1 MSTFL
6 TKRLYDVRHDT
17 TYRYAGS
24 VAQSIQLLHLK
35 PRPSP
40 FQTCIEHR
48 LVLTPEPFNRQDD
61 IDAFGNPTSLVD
73 FLGLQDELVFSS
85 RMQVEVITRP
95 FNSDGDSLI
104 CAAVAAS
111 FAYQPQPIVRELL
124 DASRFLY
131 PSPHVPRDPLF
142 RDWAAVEL
150 LPDRPVREAAEALMR
165 HVHNDFTYLPG
176 ATDLA
181 TPTRDVLEKREGVC
195 QDFAHVMIAGL
206 RANGIPARYVSGYIR
221 TGNDSPDNDPAGK
234 LIGADASHA
243 WVSVYCPPLGWIDF
257 DPTNNC
263 TLGTDHITIAW
274 GRDFS
279 DVSPLRG
286 VLIGSGEH
294 QLTVAVTVRPIDS
307 SPAAS

>member
-1 MSTFL
+1 MSTL
-6 TKRLYDVRHDT
+6 LLKRHYEVRHDT

-35 PRPSP
+35 PRPAP
-40 FQTCIEHR
+40 FQTCFEHE
-48 LVLTPEPFNRQDD
+48 LVLTPEPFSRQDGV
-61 IDAFGNPTSLVD
+61 DAFGNPTSLVD

-85 RMQVEVITRP
+85 RMQVEVAARP
-95 FNSDGDSLI
+95 LNANGDSRT
-104 CAAVAAS
+104 CAEVAAS
-111 FAYQPQPIVRELL
+111 FAYSPQPVDREQL

-131 PSPHVPRDPLF
+131 PSPHVPRDQLF
-142 RDWAAVEL
+142 RQWALDML
-150 LPDRPVREAAEALMR
+150 LANLPVREAAEGLMR
-165 HVHNDFTYLPG
+165 HIHSDFAYLPG

-181 TPTRDVLEKREGVC
+181 TPTRQVLEKREGVC

-206 RANGIPARYVSGYIR
+206 RACGIPARYVSGYIR
-221 TGNDSPDNDPAGK
+221 TGNGDHANAVEGK

-286 VLIGSGEH
+286 VLIGSGDH
-294 QLTVAVTVRPIDS
+294 QLTVAVTVRPVDPGLARI
-307 SPAAS
+307 

>member
-1 MSTFL
+1 MSMSGIKST
-6 TKRLYDVRHDT
+6 RSRRRYDVRHDT

-40 FQTCIEHR
+40 FQTCTEHA
-48 LVLTPEPFNRQDD
+48 LVLTPEPFSRQDGV
-61 IDAFGNPTSLVD
+61 DAFGNPTSLVD
-73 FLGLQDELVFSS
+73 FLGLQEQLVFSS
-85 RMQVEVITRP
+85 RMQVEVSARP
-95 FNSDGDSLI
+95 FNTPGDSSS
-104 CAAVAAS
+104 CAEVAAS
-111 FAYQPQPIVRELL
+111 FAYRPRPFDRDQL

-131 PSPHVPRDPLF
+131 PSPHVPRDAMF
-142 RDWAAVEL
+142 RDWAVAEL
-150 LPDRPVREAAEALMR
+150 LPTRPVRESAEALMR
-165 HVHNDFTYLPG
+165 HIHQDFTYLPG

-181 TPTRDVLEKREGVC
+181 TPTREVIEKRQGVC

-206 RANGIPARYVSGYIR
+206 RACGIPARYVSGYIR
-221 TGNDSPDNDPAGK
+221 TGNDSATDDPSGK

-243 WVSVYCPPLGWIDF
+243 WVSVFCPPLGWIDF

-294 QLTVAVTVRPIDS
+294 QLTVAVAVRPVE
-307 SPAAS
+307 

>member
-1 MSTFL
+1 MSPSL
-6 TKRLYDVRHDT
+6 TQRLYDVRHDT

-48 LVLTPEPFNRQDD
+48 LALTPEPFSRQDD
-61 IDAFGNPTSLVD
+61 IDAFGNPSSLVD

-85 RMQVEVITRP
+85 RIRVEVITRP
-95 FNSDGDSLI
+95 LNVDGDSMS
-104 CAAVAAS
+104 CADVAAR
-111 FAYQPQPIVRELL
+111 FAYRPQPIAREQL

-142 RDWAAVEL
+142 RDWAAAEL
-150 LPDRPVREAAEALMR
+150 LPDRPIREAAEALMR
-165 HVHNDFTYLPG
+165 HIHNDFTYLPG

-181 TPTRDVLEKREGVC
+181 TPTRDVLEKRKGVC

-221 TGNDSPDNDPAGK
+221 TGNGDPGNDAEGK

-263 TLGTDHITIAW
+263 TLGTDHITVAW

-294 QLTVAVTVRPIDS
+294 RLTVAVTVRPVDS
-307 SPAAS
+307 TPISP

>member
-1 MSTFL
+1 MTAPL
-6 TKRLYDVRHDT
+6 RKRRYDVRHDT
-17 TYRYAGS
+17 TYRYAGL

-35 PRPSP
+35 PRQAP
-40 FQTCIEHR
+40 FQTCFEHA
-48 LVLTPEPFNRQDD
+48 LVLTPDPFSRQDG

-85 RMQVEVITRP
+85 RMQVEVVARP
-95 FNSDGDSLI
+95 LNTHGDSI
-104 CAAVAAS
+104 CCEEVAAS
-111 FAYQPQPIVRELL
+111 FAYLPQPIDRERLE
-124 DASRFLY
+124 ASRFLY
-131 PSPHVPRDPLF
+131 PSPHVPRDQVF
-142 RDWAAVEL
+142 RDWAAAKL
-150 LPDRPVREAAEALMR
+150 LPDRPVREGTEALM
-165 HVHNDFTYLPG
+165 HHIHTDFAYLPG

-181 TPTRDVLEKREGVC
+181 TPTREVLEKREGVC

-206 RANGIPARYVSGYIR
+206 RACGIPARYVSGYIR
-221 TGNDSPDNDPAGK
+221 TGNDSPTNDPAGK

-307 SPAAS
+307 LS

>member
-1 MSTFL
+1 
-6 TKRLYDVRHDT
+6 
-17 TYRYAGS
+17 
-24 VAQSIQLLHLK
+24 
-35 PRPSP
+35 
-40 FQTCIEHR
+40 
-48 LVLTPEPFNRQDD
+48 
-61 IDAFGNPTSLVD
+61 
-73 FLGLQDELVFSS
+73 
-85 RMQVEVITRP
+85 
-95 FNSDGDSLI
+95 
-104 CAAVAAS
+104 
-111 FAYQPQPIVRELL
+111 
-124 DASRFLY
+124 
-131 PSPHVPRDPLF
+131 
-142 RDWAAVEL
+142 
-150 LPDRPVREAAEALMR
+150 MR
-165 HVHNDFTYLPG
+165 HIHNDFTYLPG

-221 TGNDSPDNDPAGK
+221 TGNGDPANDAEGK